1 MNNPAVWTTII
12 STSIG
17 AITAILATFAVNI
30 WSHQAQRKSLRAA
43 FRGEVSALVSLLT
56 KRNYEQG
63 ILNSMEIIHK
73 QNKDNYFYFPIRR
86 SFMGVYEQNVDKVG
100 MIGELAEDLIIFY
113 SQILAILEDNDAMKD
128 LAQQQVALATASTPE
143 RRSRSIA
150 YHESLLVLLRDT
162 LGRGRTLIKK
172 L

>member
-1 MNNPAVWTTII
+1 
-12 STSIG
+12 
-17 AITAILATFAVNI
+17 
-30 WSHQAQRKSLRAA
+30 
-43 FRGEVSALVSLLT
+43 
-56 KRNYEQG
+56 
-63 ILNSMEIIHK
+63 
-73 QNKDNYFYFPIRR
+73 
-86 SFMGVYEQNVDKVG
+86 MGVYEQNVDKVG